1 MPKGESQVSDTTQFP
16 QFKSQP
22 ITLDFLM
29 SQLRLALVA
38 LLAYGGG
45 KGWFTPADASLITA
59 LAASLGPIVIP
70 WAWSIFSNLGTVR
83 VNNGSAAAV
92 VAKVEAVD
100 QQSANAGATNALIA
114 NSDNPNTPSVSNP
127 V

>member
-1 MPKGESQVSDTTQFP
+1 MSDTTQFP

-59 LAASLGPIVIP
+59 LAASLGPIIVP

-92 VAKVEAVD
+92 VAKVEVVD
-100 QQSANAGATNALIA
+100 PQSAKVGATNALIA

>member
-1 MPKGESQVSDTTQFP
+1 MSDTNIVQFP
-16 QFKSQP
+16 AFKSQP

-38 LLAYGGG
+38 VLAYGGG

-59 LAASLGPIVIP
+59 LAASLGPVVVP

-100 QQSANAGATNALIA
+100 QKSAKVGATNALIA
-114 NSDNPNTPSVSNP
+114 NSDNPATPNVSKVAP
-127 V
+127 

>member
-1 MPKGESQVSDTTQFP
+1 MSDTNVVQFP

-29 SQLRLALVA
+29 SQLRLVLVA
-38 LLAYGGG
+38 VLAYGGG

-59 LAASLGPIVIP
+59 LAASLGPIIVP

-92 VAKVEAVD
+92 VAQVEAVD
-100 QQSANAGATNALIA
+100 QQSAKVGATNALIA
-114 NSDNPNTPSVSNP
+114 NSDNPETPNIKAAA
-127 V
+127 

>member
-1 MPKGESQVSDTTQFP
+1 VSDTNIVQFP

-22 ITLDFLM
+22 ITLDFFM

-38 LLAYGGG
+38 VLAYGSG
-45 KGWFTPADASLITA
+45 KGWFTPE
-59 LAASLGPIVIP
+59 AAGLYMTLFTTLGPIAIP
-70 WAWSIFSNLGTVR
+70 WAWSIFSNFGTVK

-100 QQSANAGATNALIA
+100 QQSAKVGATNALIA
-114 NSDNPNTPSVSNP
+114 NSDNPATPNVRAAA
-127 V
+127 

>member
-1 MPKGESQVSDTTQFP
+1 MSDSNVVQFP

-29 SQLRLALVA
+29 GQLRLAAVA
-38 LLAYGGG
+38 ALAYGGG
-45 KGWFTPADASLITA
+45 RGWFTPADASLLTA
-59 LAASLGPIVIP
+59 LGASLGPIIVP

-100 QQSANAGATNALIA
+100 QKAANTGATNALIA
-114 NSDNPNTPSVSNP
+114 NSGNPNTPDVSK
-127 V
+127 VA